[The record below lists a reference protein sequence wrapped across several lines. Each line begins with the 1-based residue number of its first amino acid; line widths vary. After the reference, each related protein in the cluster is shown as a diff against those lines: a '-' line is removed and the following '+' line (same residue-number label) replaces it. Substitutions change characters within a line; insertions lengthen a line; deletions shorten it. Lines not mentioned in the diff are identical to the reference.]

1 MFNKFDSSRIEF
13 VSNPALPD
21 EGRIVPDEKN
31 GVIVN
36 KLQYFPSSNRSYFD
50 GIEFDKDSMSLRAK
64 LNLGV
69 PMSQVSIGQI
79 ENDPLKLQNF
89 ALHMENQIS
98 ERINSLENEPIVE
111 PSATAE

>member
-1 MFNKFDSSRIEF
+1 MFNHFDSSRIEF
-13 VSNPALPD
+13 VSNPPLPS
-21 EGRIVPDEKN
+21 EGKIVPDERN

-69 PMSQVSIGQI
+69 PLSKVYIGQI
-79 ENDPLKLQNF
+79 ENDPLKLQNI
-89 ALHMENQIS
+89 ALHMESLIS
-98 ERINSLENEPIVE
+98 DRISSLEVNSVVE
-111 PSATAE
+111 PSAIAE